1 MLYGGSVTEYGWAK
15 LAREVTDRKV
25 KRKWTYKQIEDAGGP
40 SEDTVRK
47 IEKNQLRNP
56 KPITFTRL
64 DAGMFWHPA
73 SSVNTVER
81 GADPLPLDETPEA
94 VVVFDHGPHRK
105 ESGPDVSID
114 IVQTLMELLPVT
126 SEDREAV
133 QKVISDLESA
143 RRFLGSPDF
152 PEGATRLAITERE
165 ALKEIWVILF
175 KYRDATGEASAIATQ
190 EGD

>member
-1 MLYGGSVTEYGWAK
+1 MLYGGVVTEYGWAK

-64 DAGMFWHPA
+64 DAGMRWHPA

-81 GADPLPLDETPEA
+81 GADPIPLDETPDA

-105 ESGPDVSID
+105 ESGPEASIA
-114 IVQTLMELLPVT
+114 IARRLMELVPVT
-126 SEDREAV
+126 TEDREAV
-133 QKVISDLESA
+133 EKIIADLEAA
-143 RRFLGSPDF
+143 RRFLGNPDSPD
-152 PEGATRLAITERE
+152 GAARLAVAERD
-165 ALKEIWVILF
+165 ALKEIWEILF
-175 KYRDATGEASAIATQ
+175 KYREATGEASVNATP
-190 EGD
+190 EGE